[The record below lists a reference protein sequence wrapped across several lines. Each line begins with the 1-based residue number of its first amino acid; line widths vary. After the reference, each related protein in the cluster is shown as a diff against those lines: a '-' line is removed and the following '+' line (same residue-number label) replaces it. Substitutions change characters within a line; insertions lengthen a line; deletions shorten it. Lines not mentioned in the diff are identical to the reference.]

1 MDHMDLTGR
10 LLQQGP
16 TVPTPIIEVLLH
28 HRQDIL
34 LIPGRLEAPLR
45 TCLGSICQR
54 QTHHGRN
61 RRRLPRSQLVLQGRP
76 RIVRPMLAAMKGA
89 VATRIRQ
96 LPPKLTPAS
105 LSRHR
110 PRQRVLDHKARRHHH
125 RMPISLVH
133 PKHIKKSTIR
143 QRLPPS
149 KETVAVMV
157 LVGRADRLVLKWLPA
172 LSLPRLR
179 ATRPRRGVVPLRRAR
194 LQGMLLVKPTLLPQN
209 GDILAILRMAVHHI
223 GLLATLSGSLGMVA
237 RLIAT
242 MSSFRIN
249 NQVSI
254 TSFLLQVQ

>member
-16 TVPTPIIEVLLH
+16 TVPTPIIEVLLR
-28 HRQDIL
+28 HRQDIS
-34 LIPGRLEAPLR
+34 LIPGRLEALLR

-54 QTHHGRN
+54 QTHRGRN
-61 RRRLPRSQLVLQGRP
+61 RRRPRSQLMPQGRP

-143 QRLPPS
+143 PRLPPS

-157 LVGRADRLVLKWLPA
+157 LVGKADRLVLKWLPA

-194 LQGMLLVKPTLLPQN
+194 LQGMLLVKPTLPPQH

-223 GLLATLSGSLGMVA
+223 GLPATLSGSLGMVA
-237 RLIAT
+237 RRIAR
-242 MSSFRIN
+242 MSGFRTN

-254 TSFLLQVQ
+254 ISSLLQVQ